1 MDLEI
6 ALLLGI
12 DGVATGAIYALI
24 ALGTVLIFSV
34 TRVIFVP
41 FGDLAAIA
49 ALSLAM
55 IQIGRLPG
63 AVWMVAALA
72 AGATLVEV
80 FSLARRRAWRRLP
93 RSIAVYGVLPLLP
106 VAAAIAT
113 AGMKLP
119 ILAQMLVTLALVT
132 PIAPLIERIVF
143 RPLANASVLV
153 LLIVSVAVHFALS
166 GLALLAFGPEGF
178 RTQSLSDVNFDVLGI
193 AISAQAMLIVAAA
206 AVLGGLLYLYFEH
219 TIAGKA
225 LRAVAIN
232 RTGARIVG
240 IRPATTSAAAYTLG
254 SLLGG
259 ISGLLIGPMATLYYD
274 SGFLIGLKAFVG
286 AIIGGLASYPLSALG
301 AVLIGILESFASFWS
316 STLKET
322 IVFSA
327 LIPILIWRSLLT
339 TKHESE
345 EEEEEIA

>member
-12 DGVATGAIYALI
+12 DGIATGAIYALI

-55 IQIGRLPG
+55 MQIGRLPG

-72 AGATLVEV
+72 AGATLIEV
-80 FSLARRRAWRRLP
+80 GTLLARREYSNIPKAIALYGLLP
-93 RSIAVYGVLPLLP
+93 LVPVAIAV
-106 VAAAIAT
+106 AT

-119 ILAQMLVTLALVT
+119 MLAQMALTLALVT
-132 PIAPLIERIVF
+132 PLGPLIERIVF

-178 RTQSLSDVNFDVLGI
+178 RTQSLSDANFDVFGI
-193 AISAQAMLIVAAA
+193 LISAQAILIVVAAIA
-206 AVLGGLLYLYFEH
+206 LGGLLYLYFEH
-219 TIAGKA
+219 TIGGKA
-225 LRAVAIN
+225 LRASAIN

-240 IRPATTSAAAYTLG
+240 IRPAQTSAAAYTLG
-254 SLLGG
+254 SILGG

-286 AIIGGLASYPLSALG
+286 AIIGGLASYPLTALG

-327 LIPILIWRSLLT
+327 LIPILVWRSLMAGT
-339 TKHESE
+339 HESE